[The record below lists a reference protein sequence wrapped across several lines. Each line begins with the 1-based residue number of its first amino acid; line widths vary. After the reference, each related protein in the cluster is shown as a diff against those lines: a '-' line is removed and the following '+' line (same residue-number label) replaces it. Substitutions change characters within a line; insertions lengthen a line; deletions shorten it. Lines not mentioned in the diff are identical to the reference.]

1 MDGARARYEAFHD
14 LLSYGNLSAFEFQ
27 PSRRKTGDAYYEL
40 SFPVEVDQIE
50 TNDNVDCVLTLDAG
64 MRKDMTA
71 VMVTD
76 DGEQLSTPHFIQ
88 FTDRDVMRWLYRERT
103 RLNDRLAALRRD
115 GRSHTDEFAHIQ
127 SEYERVNSKIR
138 HKREQLTHN
147 VAN

>member
-50 TNDNVDCVLTLDAG
+50 TNDNVDSVLTLDAG

-71 VMVTD
+71 VGVTD

-88 FTDRDVMRWLYRERT
+88 FTDHDVMRWLYREE
-103 RLNDRLAALRRD
+103 LD
-115 GRSHTDEFAHIQ
+115 
-127 SEYERVNSKIR
+127 
-138 HKREQLTHN
+138 
-147 VAN
+147 